1 MSHPDAKGYLL
12 RLNETQ
18 SDVKK
23 KTKKKQVSIL
33 RPRNKKRLDAHY
45 CRQNVMP
52 AGKKTTKK
60 SLEKLHTGDLPSQ
73 DEAQVIR

>member
-23 KTKKKQVSIL
+23 KQVSIL
-33 RPRNKKRLDAHY
+33 RPRNKKRLDVHY
-45 CRQNVMP
+45 CLQNVMP

-60 SLEKLHTGDLPSQ
+60 GLEKLHTGDLPSQ